1 MKATKRSGL
10 GVWVDN
16 MYKSGYYFVQLNR
29 QLPAVPM
36 YVVNI
41 NNDMYIYQAAV
52 GKWKQVGEW
61 EIKSER
67 LTAEH

>member
-1 MKATKRSGL
+1 
-10 GVWVDN
+10 
-16 MYKSGYYFVQLNR
+16 MYKSGYYFVQLNK

-41 NNDMYIYQAAV
+41 SEEHMQCATHQSAV

-61 EIKSER
+61 EIKSTE
-67 LTAEH
+67 LTA